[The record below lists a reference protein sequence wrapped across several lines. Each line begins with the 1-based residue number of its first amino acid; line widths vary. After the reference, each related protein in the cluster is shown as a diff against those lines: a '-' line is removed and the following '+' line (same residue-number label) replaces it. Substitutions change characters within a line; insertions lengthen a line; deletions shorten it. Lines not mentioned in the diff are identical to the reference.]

1 MLKFLKSAVLNGLM
15 ILLPVLFLIIVLKEF
30 LELII
35 GLATPIADLFPRG
48 AIDSIPEINVLAV
61 LLILGSSLI
70 VGILALLPL
79 GAAIGRY
86 IEQNILEKIPVY
98 RPLKTLLQAL
108 LGSEASQNFKPAFIL
123 CDDDELQPA
132 YIVEDTGR
140 PRLVML
146 VPWTPNS
153 FAGSLKLVRR
163 ERVYK
168 INLSLDEFSL
178 SIGHY
183 GMGLTKLVPEALPE
197 LQERKEREL

>member
-35 GLATPIADLFPRG
+35 GLATPIADLLPRD
-48 AIDSIPEINVLAV
+48 AIDSIPEINALAV

-79 GAAIGRY
+79 GAAMGRY

-123 CDDDELQPA
+123 CDGDELQPA